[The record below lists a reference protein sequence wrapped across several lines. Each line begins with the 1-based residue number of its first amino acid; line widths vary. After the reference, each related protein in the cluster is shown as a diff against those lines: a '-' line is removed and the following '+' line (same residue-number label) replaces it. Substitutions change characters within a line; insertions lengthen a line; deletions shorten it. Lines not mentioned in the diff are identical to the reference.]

1 MDVKT
6 AFLQSYLEDE
16 IYLEQLEECSVN
28 EERQIMCANR
38 TRAFMVQNK
47 LQSVKMLELTLA
59 SRLIATRNAVRFRMF
74 TSSR

>member
-16 IYLEQLEECSVN
+16 IYMEQLEECVN
-28 EERQIMCANR
+28 EERQIMCANL

-47 LQSVKMLELTLA
+47 LQSVKMLELTLS